1 MNKCKF
7 VALKIKD
14 ITLKVFSG
22 INYVYLTDWKK
33 ENFIVMVKLCKP
45 MKVYWFEMKWYL
57 FLIECL
63 MVHSPF
69 FK

>member
-1 MNKCKF
+1 MKKCKF
-7 VALKIKD
+7 VALKIKH

-33 ENFIVMVKLCKP
+33 ENFIVMVKLCKS

-57 FLIECL
+57 FLMECL
-63 MVHSPF
+63 MAHSPF